1 MESLKSYNI
10 LYLKSQTSQISSA
23 QWSQVASGYDT
34 GQSMLEFYNVSS
46 SALGSRADKVCC
58 EHAVQT
64 ASFLKEA
71 L

>member
-1 MESLKSYNI
+1 MKSLKSCNI

-23 QWSQVASGYDT
+23 QWPHVARGYHT
-34 GQSMLEFYNVSS
+34 GQSMLEYYNVLS
-46 SALGSRADKVCC
+46 SALGSRTDKVCG

-64 ASFLKEA
+64 ASFLKET